1 MNLVGLQ
8 VFQFILQLRGQTVS
22 ATQLVFLDVI
32 QLRLCSNDVFK
43 EAGYCHLQVDGLCAR
58 LLDILEKMMDT
69 LDFSLCEGK
78 YTSPNTHT
86 SQPSQMPLGI
96 LYRIVYGKVKPSHD
110 WFRGG
115 LHPLGQFYTI
125 WLSLCIQRVEIPQE
139 VLLKCFES
147 KNKTSLIRQNVVDL
161 FQRACQRQIKFGNG
175 GHQGFMQL
183 DELVC
188 TRKEW
193 ANFPFW

>member
-8 VFQFILQLRGQTVS
+8 VFQLILQLRGQTVS

-78 YTSPNTHT
+78 YTKPKHSHFAA
-86 SQPSQMPLGI
+86 QPDATRYPLP
-96 LYRIVYGKVKPSHD
+96 YRV
-110 WFRGG
+110 
-115 LHPLGQFYTI
+115 
-125 WLSLCIQRVEIPQE
+125 
-139 VLLKCFES
+139 
-147 KNKTSLIRQNVVDL
+147 RQ
-161 FQRACQRQIKFGNG
+161 G
-175 GHQGFMQL
+175 
-183 DELVC
+183 
-188 TRKEW
+188 
-193 ANFPFW
+193 

>member
-8 VFQFILQLRGQTVS
+8 VFQLILQLRGQTVS

-43 EAGYCHLQVDGLCAR
+43 KAGYCHLQVDGLCAR

-69 LDFSLCEGK
+69 LDFSLCEGENIP
-78 YTSPNTHT
+78 SPNTYT

-110 WFRGG
+110 
-115 LHPLGQFYTI
+115 
-125 WLSLCIQRVEIPQE
+125 
-139 VLLKCFES
+139 
-147 KNKTSLIRQNVVDL
+147 
-161 FQRACQRQIKFGNG
+161 
-175 GHQGFMQL
+175 
-183 DELVC
+183 
-188 TRKEW
+188 
-193 ANFPFW
+193 